1 MVAAKHAVKNTD
13 KSTNVE
19 VAVAGD
25 LSLDEME
32 PVLAETASDIGLQFS
47 HITTLGAQRY
57 PGNRHWH
64 LKQNPRERGC
74 LDVTY
79 WPSGPLMWI
88 TIRHYE
94 PAWVH
99 EAGQLLALELEAR
112 FTRGESVV

>member
-1 MVAAKHAVKNTD
+1 MPTAKPVVKNTA
-13 KSTNVE
+13 KSTNLE
-19 VAVAGD
+19 VQVSGD
-25 LSLDEME
+25 RSLDEME
-32 PVLAETASDIGLQFS
+32 SVLGKIASDMGLQFS
-47 HITTLGAQRY
+47 HITTLGSHRY

-64 LKQNPRERGC
+64 LKQGLREKGC

-99 EAGQLLALELEAR
+99 EAGRQLGDAMRAR
-112 FTRGESVV
+112 LQRGSSAP